1 MVTAHEISLKKA
13 CKIISLSRSVY
24 YYKSRKDDSELI
36 DKLTTLSSKYPRRGC
51 DKFYDMIRQEGL
63 QWNYKRVRRVYCLM
77 KLNIK
82 RKAKR
87 RIPARIKQPLILQD
101 QINKSWSMDF
111 MSDSLITGRK
121 VRILN
126 VMDDY
131 NREALCVQA
140 ELSFP
145 SERVIRALEDLIDWR
160 GKPEQ
165 IRVDNGPEFTSSVFY
180 DWCTS
185 KGISVKYIQPGKP
198 MQNGFIERFNRSYR
212 EEVLDAYLFDEPS
225 QLRTISEEWMEDYN
239 TQRPHEALNGL
250 TPKKFMQTK
259 VVLKNDSV

>member
-1 MVTAHEISLKKA
+1 
-13 CKIISLSRSVY
+13 
-24 YYKSRKDDSELI
+24 
-36 DKLTTLSSKYPRRGC
+36 
-51 DKFYDMIRQEGL
+51 
-63 QWNYKRVRRVYCLM
+63 
-77 KLNIK
+77 
-82 RKAKR
+82 
-87 RIPARIKQPLILQD
+87 
-101 QINKSWSMDF
+101 MDF

-121 VRILN
+121 IRILN

-140 ELSFP
+140 EISIP
-145 SERVIRALEDLIDWR
+145 SQRVIRALEDLIDWR

-165 IRVDNGPEFTSSVFY
+165 IRVDNGPEFTSNVFY

-212 EEVLDAYLFDEPS
+212 EEVLDAYLFDELS
-225 QLRTISEEWMEDYN
+225 QVRILSEEWMEDYN